1 MAKAKKKRVFKDW
14 YGENKDDL
22 NAKKKKRYE
31 TDPAYK
37 EAAKSAVR
45 DKYKAE
51 HGIFDDGSRIVKV
64 NGVRFVAY
72 KLTEAASILGM
83 NINTLRGYMNRGYF
97 PVMEF
102 DDTHLKMITVDQMP
116 LVREFLDA
124 AFNDGAAKTAVSMKK
139 YLKSNWRQRNGSKEI
154 INQKR

>member
-22 NAKKKKRYE
+22 NAKKKKRYD

-37 EAAKSAVR
+37 EAAKAAVR
-45 DKYKAE
+45 DKYRAE
-51 HGIFDDGSRIVKV
+51 HGIFEDGSRIVKV

-72 KLTEAASILGM
+72 KLTEAAAILNM

-97 PVMEF
+97 PVMDF
-102 DDTHLKMITVDQMP
+102 DETKLKMITVDQIP
-116 LVREFLDA
+116 LVEEFLTA
-124 AFNDGAAKTAVSMKK
+124 SFEHGAAKTAVSMKK
-139 YLKSNWRQRNGSKEI
+139 YLKTNWRQRNGSKEI